1 VIFPKET
8 YMNKVDV
15 ENFLK
20 KRTYWYHK
28 IELLPDLVTPGFDLE
43 PLWDN
48 LRSVRA
54 CIDYKN
60 KSVLDIAAFDG
71 MFTFEAEKLGA
82 SSVIATDCMYKS
94 FENFLFCRE
103 VLKSNALP
111 YFNVSPYNL
120 TERLDVY
127 FQEHY
132 DGAKDDRRFDIVQH
146 LGLLYH
152 LRDPMLSL
160 LQARSVLK
168 PDGILLIETDVILEN
183 DDPVMVFNGLPHNAR
198 IRDNYSVW
206 WAPTKKC
213 LFEMLQ
219 ASLFEVVEE
228 SYSEF
233 QFDVPAKD
241 AGRILTSQEFNK
253 NKYKVGRGAVIARA
267 QSKEK
272 TNSKLLA
279 ELERSY
285 RNPGLDF
292 QSI

>member
-1 VIFPKET
+1 
-8 YMNKVDV
+8 
-15 ENFLK
+15 
-20 KRTYWYHK
+20 
-28 IELLPDLVTPGFDLE
+28 
-43 PLWDN
+43 
-48 LRSVRA
+48 
-54 CIDYKN
+54 
-60 KSVLDIAAFDG
+60 
-71 MFTFEAEKLGA
+71 
-82 SSVIATDCMYKS
+82 
-94 FENFLFCRE
+94 
-103 VLKSNALP
+103 
-111 YFNVSPYNL
+111 
-120 TERLDVY
+120 
-127 FQEHY
+127 
-132 DGAKDDRRFDIVQH
+132 
-146 LGLLYH
+146 
-152 LRDPMLSL
+152 MLSL